1 MAATAPNKISTK
13 AAGLVGLAVM
23 SSRLLGLV
31 REQVFAALFGASAG
45 MDAFIAAFRAP
56 NLLRDLFAE
65 GALSTAFITTFSEKI
80 TKEGD
85 GAAWR
90 LANKVATL
98 TAVSMSAV
106 TLLGIF
112 LAPQLMH
119 VLAAG
124 FGDGSEKMAWAILLT
139 QIMFPFIALISLAA
153 LAMGMLNAK
162 NVFGMPAMAS
172 TFFNIGS
179 IVGGVALAWMLDPA
193 FGTAQYG
200 LGSLIGISIGTLIG
214 GTMQLVVQFPAL
226 RRVGFRFRPDFAWR
240 DPGVRRVLLLM
251 GPAVIAAS
259 AVQVNVMVNG
269 NFASH
274 LGDGAVSWLNYAF
287 RLMQLPIGIFGV
299 AIGTV
304 TLPVISRSAA
314 AGNTAE
320 FRSILAKGMRLAFV
334 LTIPST
340 IGLMVLAQPIIALIY
355 ERRKFT
361 ALDTLHAAE
370 ALQFYAVGLCAYA
383 GIKVLAP
390 AFYALG
396 KRNTPMFVSFFS
408 IAVNYGLN
416 QWFTFHLGWGHR
428 GLAFSTGLVAMTN
441 FALLYFLMRRH
452 VARLETRQMAAT
464 LTKLAVAGM
473 ALGAVCWVA
482 LRWALPVAA
491 HWGLVGKAA
500 ALFATIAIAGA
511 AFFAVAFLLRIEEL
525 DDVAAMAK
533 RKLGR
538 FARKQPS
545 S

>member
-1 MAATAPNKISTK
+1 MAATTNKISTK
-13 AAGLVGLAVM
+13 SAGLVSLAVM

-65 GALSTAFITTFSEKI
+65 GALSTAFVTIFSEKI
-80 TKEGD
+80 TKEGE
-85 GAAWR
+85 ANAWQ

-98 TAVSMSAV
+98 TVVFMSVV
-106 TLLGIF
+106 TLLGIA

-124 FGDGSEKMAWAILLT
+124 FATDPWKMETAILLT
-139 QIMFPFIALISLAA
+139 RIMFPFIALVSLAA

-172 TFFNIGS
+172 MFFNLGS
-179 IVGGVALAWMLDPA
+179 IFGGVGLAWLLDPA

-200 LGSLIGISIGTLIG
+200 IGSLIGLSIGTLIG
-214 GTMQLVVQFPAL
+214 GLLQLVVQFPAL

-240 DPGVRRVLLLM
+240 DPGVQRILWLM
-251 GPAVIAAS
+251 GPAVVAAS

-304 TLPVISRSAA
+304 TLPVIARSAA

-340 IGLMVLAQPIIALIY
+340 IGLMLLARPIIGLIY

-370 ALQFYAVGLCAYA
+370 ALQFYAIGLCAYA

-416 QWFTFHLGWGHR
+416 QWFTFHLGWGHK
-428 GLAFSTGLVAMTN
+428 GLALSTGLVAMTN
-441 FALLYFLMRRH
+441 FILLYDLMHRQ
-452 VARLETRQMAAT
+452 VTRLETRQMTAT
-464 LTKLAVAGM
+464 LAKLAVAGI
-473 ALGAVCWVA
+473 ALAGVCWAAMQWV
-482 LRWALPVAA
+482 LPLAA
-491 HWGLVGKAA
+491 QAILVVKAG
-500 ALFATIAIAGA
+500 ALFATIAVAGA
-511 AFFAVAFLLRIEEL
+511 VFFAVAFALRIEEL

-538 FARKQPS
+538 FAKRA
-545 S
+545 